1 MLACHAAPSEK
12 TPIHKLFEQ
21 IGVIVMWEPRHRLC
35 GGGVIPM
42 PLLDMFLEWSQRGS
56 CVERTPPRAPEGVL
70 STIRSIVSWRGTP
83 PGPQRGPLHDTF
95 LSRTTPFSS
104 RTTPFYTFLSR
115 TTPFSSRTT
124 PFSSRTTPF
133 STRTDENRREPA
145 RTPLF
150 LTRKLCN

>member
-56 CVERTPPRAPEGVL
+56 CVERTPPQGP
-70 STIRSIVSWRGTP
+70 RG
-83 PGPQRGPLHDTF
+83 GPLHDTIDRIVERNPPRAPEGP
-95 LSRTTPFSS
+95 SP
-104 RTTPFYTFLSR
+104 
-115 TTPFSSRTT
+115 
-124 PFSSRTTPF
+124 
-133 STRTDENRREPA
+133 
-145 RTPLF
+145 
-150 LTRKLCN
+150 